1 MSAFANWPEYQL
13 ILPTEEELIAGIERA
28 KRLIGGLSSA
38 PLPAEPDDRT
48 P

>member
-13 ILPTEEELIAGIERA
+13 ILPTQEELIAGIERA
-28 KRLIGGLSSA
+28 KRLIGGLNSE

-48 P
+48 S